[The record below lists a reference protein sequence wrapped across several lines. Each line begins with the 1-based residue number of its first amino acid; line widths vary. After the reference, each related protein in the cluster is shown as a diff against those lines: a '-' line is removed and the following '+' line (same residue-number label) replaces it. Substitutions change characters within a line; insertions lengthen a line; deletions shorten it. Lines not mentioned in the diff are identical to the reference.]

1 MSQEK
6 NKGGRPKSLKKNTK
20 KITSIP
26 KQGFK
31 NPINIKEIVEKY
43 KSLSID
49 QLKKQVKPQPKNRG
63 YNMPMEQIVIILKIL
78 QLNGLNYSQTLED
91 CNNVITRSG
100 LVYWV
105 KKYGPQVL
113 STTPV
118 EDIAQRIETDI
129 AVIKNEVQTE
139 AYLLIKNNLKRMNAI
154 CQDVTGVRGI
164 YALAEAI
171 RATAEVIKMEKELSD
186 LGKPKGSD
194 FFMNI
199 HNMMVNNTYGI
210 DGNKG

>member
-1 MSQEK
+1 
-6 NKGGRPKSLKKNTK
+6 
-20 KITSIP
+20 
-26 KQGFK
+26 
-31 NPINIKEIVEKY
+31 
-43 KSLSID
+43 
-49 QLKKQVKPQPKNRG
+49 
-63 YNMPMEQIVIILKIL
+63 MPMEQIVIILKIL